1 MDMNWIQVGTVV
13 GANLGM
19 FLWSVRQSRT
29 DFLHT
34 MRVIDE
40 IKKESKE
47 FHGKLERQ
55 DAEFKAHLMYG
66 NAEKKV

>member
-1 MDMNWIQVGTVV
+1 MEWYQVLTIVA
-13 GANLGM
+13 ANFGL

-34 MRVIDE
+34 CRIIE
-40 IKKESKE
+40 SIQKESKD

-55 DAEFKAHLMYG
+55 DAEFKSHFTYYHGEG
-66 NAEKKV
+66 NKK